1 MLLRNLQTKYQP
13 EFPFRMHLTEHLE
26 RDIVGAIEIR
36 ALENQYDFGE
46 HGRLDR
52 RDDVAKEIWGI
63 FAGLGHGGRRDLERT
78 EGAEV
83 R

>member
-1 MLLRNLQTKYQP
+1 
-13 EFPFRMHLTEHLE
+13 MHLTEHFK
-26 RDIVGAIEIR
+26 RNIVRAIEIR

-52 RDDVAKEIWGI
+52 KDDIAKEIWGI
-63 FAGLGHGGRRDLERT
+63 SAGLGHGGCRDLERS